1 MVPMNRLT
9 ISQNEVQNWI
19 LFSPSVPMHSI
30 LNVFSSC
37 GLEWSTRVIDCK
49 TQIEAL
55 AGKIWIK
62 EQTRKEKKERK
73 KGICLHEIQAQITF
87 MSKNSRESCNVIG
100 NFHLRLCVVC
110 TKNIQKQIVCMHACS
125 WNAIDTYFFSLSLVN
140 SLSIVDFDFSD
151 ISFSPFVFFP
161 YGISGEKNANLRKFG
176 WRWWWRHDNKM
187 FLNIIFLKKKRA
199 KLNMINV
206 QNEYGLLVL
215 ESG

>member
-1 MVPMNRLT
+1 MVPINRLT

-30 LNVFSSC
+30 LNVFFHPLMWSRMIDTC
-37 GLEWSTRVIDCK
+37 DRLQNTNRSTRRK
-49 TQIEAL
+49 NMNKRAN
-55 AGKIWIK
+55 K
-62 EQTRKEKKERK
+62 EGKERK

-87 MSKNSRESCNVIG
+87 ISKNSRESCNVIG

-151 ISFSPFVFFP
+151 ISFSPFVFFRM
-161 YGISGEKNANLRKFG
+161 E
-176 WRWWWRHDNKM
+176 
-187 FLNIIFLKKKRA
+187 FLVKKTQTCVSSDDDDDDDMTTKC
-199 KLNMINV
+199 
-206 QNEYGLLVL
+206 
-215 ESG
+215 S